1 LATLLLCAVAVLDHG
16 RSMSLRA
23 DPCQSRWLPIIS
35 KAIINPKA
43 FAGCTTNAVLH
54 IYFGQISTGMVE

>member
-1 LATLLLCAVAVLDHG
+1 
-16 RSMSLRA
+16 MSLRA

-54 IYFGQISTGMVE
+54 IYFRQISTGMVE